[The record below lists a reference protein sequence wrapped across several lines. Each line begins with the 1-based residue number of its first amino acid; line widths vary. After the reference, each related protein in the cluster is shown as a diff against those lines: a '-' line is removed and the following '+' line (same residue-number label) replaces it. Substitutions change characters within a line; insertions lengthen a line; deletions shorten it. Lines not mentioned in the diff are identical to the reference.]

1 MYCVW
6 KRKGYGSYE
15 CIVYGKGKDIDHMN
29 VMYIKMGNNMDH
41 MNILY

>member
-29 VMYIKMGNNMDH
+29 VLCMEKER
-41 MNILY
+41 ILII